1 MYVDTDYAHKVEDR
15 RSISGVAVCCGGA
28 LMFWFCRMQT
38 YVTLSTTEAEYA
50 PMADR
55 VMEALYVKGILAFL
69 VPNLASMSIGVYE
82 VNKGLAVSAKKNLSS
97 SNI

>member
-1 MYVDTDYAHKVEDR
+1 
-15 RSISGVAVCCGGA
+15 
-28 LMFWFCRMQT
+28 
-38 YVTLSTTEAEYA
+38 
-50 PMADR
+50 MADR